1 MSIPQHS
8 PYLGEDTLRKM
19 AQTIPHAID
28 AYVTAYTK
36 NNMAYKP
43 NLGGTDNA
51 FKVPVPEAS
60 LSPSAFSTSND
71 NVSTFDSPELIR
83 EFSPERSRSVHHDQ
97 PIFDDIKPEPS
108 DDTDMLI
115 NQEPV
120 DDEMVKEE
128 QHLLEE
134 DIQLTGKGIST
145 PKPAVN
151 AANIEPSMSAVAA
164 IQRIRLQL
172 RVQKAFS
179 DHVGKPEL
187 NIQPTILQVRVVPY
201 YISNI
206 LVCLLIFNF
215 PFFVFHFQ
223 LSIPHDPR
231 IDLIPTSHM
240 RDRMIIF
247 RDQFD
252 LDECFALL
260 LRGAVCHGGDP
271 TKAEC
276 WELPVEFFKRYWFLT
291 IDYDISR
298 TNKWRR
304 LQGLQDIQPTLHS
317 EKQSSHGSANPY
329 QTAPSPPQDG
339 NMGKLDTSSSSSI
352 KILLIRNFFSTR
364 YHDVSTGLSINSRLT
379 CHAIIH
385 SILIDRHLCAHSQHS
400 ALSLCFPLFFLK
412 FFFFC

>member
-43 NLGGTDNA
+43 NLGGTDNS

-60 LSPSAFSTSND
+60 LSPSSFSTSND
-71 NVSTFDSPELIR
+71 NVSAFDSPELIR
-83 EFSPERSRSVHHDQ
+83 EFSPERSRSVHYDQ

-108 DDTDMLI
+108 DDTDMLV
-115 NQEPV
+115 NQEPI

-179 DHVGKPEL
+179 DHGGKPEL

-206 LVCLLIFNF
+206 LVCLLIFYCLF
-215 PFFVFHFQ
+215 SLPAIH
-223 LSIPHDPR
+223 
-231 IDLIPTSHM
+231 PT
-240 RDRMIIF
+240 R
-247 RDQFD
+247 
-252 LDECFALL
+252 
-260 LRGAVCHGGDP
+260 P
-271 TKAEC
+271 
-276 WELPVEFFKRYWFLT
+276 
-291 IDYDISR
+291 
-298 TNKWRR
+298 
-304 LQGLQDIQPTLHS
+304 
-317 EKQSSHGSANPY
+317 
-329 QTAPSPPQDG
+329 
-339 NMGKLDTSSSSSI
+339 
-352 KILLIRNFFSTR
+352 
-364 YHDVSTGLSINSRLT
+364 
-379 CHAIIH
+379 
-385 SILIDRHLCAHSQHS
+385 
-400 ALSLCFPLFFLK
+400 
-412 FFFFC
+412 